1 MKKMNAKGFTLIE
14 LLAVITIMG
23 ILMIVAIPAVTRTIE
38 NTRKSSFVTTAQNYV
53 NGAKNLWASD
63 NLKCGSY
70 VSSALPEG
78 YYSIPVDSSSDNVP
92 HLLESGGESS
102 WGGRHMRGYIL
113 VHVDDVQSAGADGAL
128 NTNDDVY
135 NREVTYYPVI
145 VDGIHGINVANGGG
159 VQTDFTKLIA
169 SEDLV
174 RGDLIMSGAA
184 YTTAGSYN
192 EGTDTLE
199 AFNKTHTVPNASGG
213 TDTITPTICKEV

>member
-63 NLKCGSY
+63 NLKCGDY
-70 VSSALPEG
+70 VSSAVAEG
-78 YYSIPVDSSSDNVP
+78 YYYIPVDSKSDNVP

-102 WGGRHMRGYIL
+102 WGGRHMRGHIL
-113 VHVDDVQSAGADGAL
+113 VHVDDIQSAGADGTL
-128 NTNDDVY
+128 NTNDDIY

-145 VDGIHGINVANGGG
+145 VDGIHGINVANGGAF
-159 VQTDFTKLIA
+159 QTDLTKLIA

-174 RGDLIMSGAA
+174 RGDLIMSGAE
-184 YTTAGSYN
+184 YTKIGLHDDA
-192 EGTDTLE
+192 TDTFTALGSNSY
-199 AFNKTHTVPNASGG
+199 ANPDPALAP
-213 TDTITPTICKEV
+213 IAPTICKEV

>member
-63 NLKCGSY
+63 NLKCGDY
-70 VSSALPEG
+70 VSSAVQEG
-78 YYSIPVDSSSDNVP
+78 YYYIPVDSKSDNVP

-102 WGGRHMRGYIL
+102 WGGRHMRGHIL
-113 VHVDDVQSAGADGAL
+113 VHVDDIHSAGADGTL
-128 NTNDDVY
+128 GNNDDVY

-145 VDGIHGINVANGGG
+145 VDGIHGVNVANGGAF
-159 VQTDFTKLIA
+159 QNDLTKLIA

-174 RGDLIMSGAA
+174 RGDLIMSGAD
-184 YTTAGSYN
+184 YDKVGGYSISSDTFTALGANSYAN
-192 EGTDTLE
+192 PDPALSPIVP
-199 AFNKTHTVPNASGG
+199 TV
-213 TDTITPTICKEV
+213 CKEV